1 MHYTIRTECL
11 QERNENMEF
20 FIGFLTSSILSTIF
34 FCIYIFL
41 KEEVK
46 KSKFNNIIPGQ
57 SYYVQSIGKV
67 IIQDLNDDT
76 VSYKDENENI
86 YTAAYDI
93 FLSFSKLSL
102 KDTMP
107 IRKTEHSGQQIRRQN
122 NKYYNSKGKIFDVY
136 VD

>member
-20 FIGFLTSSILSTIF
+20 FMGFLTSSILSTIF

-67 IIQDLNDDT
+67 IIQDLNDDI

-86 YTAAYDI
+86 YTTTCDI
-93 FLSFSKLSL
+93 FLAFSKLSL

-107 IRKTEHSGQQIRRQN
+107 IRAFKNTKKQSRRQN
-122 NKYYNSKGKIFDVY
+122 SKYYNSKGKVFDVY

>member
-1 MHYTIRTECL
+1 
-11 QERNENMEF
+11 MEF
-20 FIGFLTSSILSTIF
+20 FMGFLTSSILSTIF

-67 IIQDLNDDT
+67 IIQNL
-76 VSYKDENENI
+76 DENVVVYSDENDNI
-86 YTAAYDI
+86 YSTTCDV
-93 FLSFSKLSL
+93 FLTFSKLSL

-107 IRKTEHSGQQIRRQN
+107 IRNTNQAQRKSRKQSP
-122 NKYYNSKGKIFDVY
+122 KYYNSKGNIFDVY
-136 VD
+136 ID

>member
-1 MHYTIRTECL
+1 
-11 QERNENMEF
+11 MEF
-20 FIGFLTSSILSTIF
+20 FMGFLTASILSTIF
-34 FCIYIFL
+34 FCIYVFL

-67 IIQDLNDDT
+67 IIQNLNDNL
-76 VSYKDENENI
+76 VSYKDENDNL
-86 YTAAYDI
+86 YTTSCDI
-93 FLSFSKLSL
+93 FLAFSKLSL

-107 IRKTEHSGQQIRRQN
+107 IKKIEKPSATSRHRGG
-122 NKYYNSKGKIFDVY
+122 KYYNAKGKVFDVY